1 MKNFNQLIILTGP
14 SGVGKGTIIEKIIKD
29 KRFWVSISATTRKP
43 REGEVEGENYY
54 FLSNSQFEE
63 MIKNDLLI
71 EWAKFADNYY
81 GTLLK
86 PVIEKINEGFKVILE
101 IEVDGAEQVR
111 KKFPDALSIFLMP
124 PSKNELE
131 KRIRNRGT
139 ENEESIIK
147 RLERASFEI
156 DSAKKFDHKKMF
168 GKTNLLVRKKSWGR
182 VNPRRRIDLLLN
194 LQR

>member
-1 MKNFNQLIILTGP
+1 MKNFKQLIILTGP
-14 SGVGKGTIIEKIIKD
+14 SGVGKGTVIEKIIKKD
-29 KRFWVSISATTRKP
+29 KKVWVSISATTRKP
-43 REGEVEGENYY
+43 REGEVEGKNYY

-63 MIKNDLLI
+63 MINNDLLI

-86 PVIEKINEGFKVILE
+86 PVIEKINKGFKVILE
-101 IEVDGAEQVR
+101 IEVNGAEQIR
-111 KKFPDALSIFLMP
+111 KKFPDALSIFIMP
-124 PSKNELE
+124 PSKDELE

-156 DSAKKFDHKKMF
+156 DSAKNFDHII
-168 GKTNLLVRKKSWGR
+168 TNV
-182 VNPRRRIDLLLN
+182 DLDDSVEKIMKVISL
-194 LQR
+194 

>member
-1 MKNFNQLIILTGP
+1 MKNFNQLIVLTGP
-14 SGVGKGTIIEKIIKD
+14 SGVGKGTIIKEIIKKD
-29 KRFWVSISATTRKP
+29 KSFWVSISATTRKP

-54 FLSNSQFEE
+54 FLSISQFEE
-63 MIKNDLLI
+63 MIKNELLI

-86 PVIEKINEGFKVILE
+86 PVIQKINEGFKVILE
-101 IEVDGAEQVR
+101 IEVEGAEQIR
-111 KKFPDALSIFLMP
+111 KKFPDALSIFIMP

-156 DSAKKFDHKKMF
+156 DSAKNFDHIT
-168 GKTNLLVRKKSWGR
+168 TN
-182 VNPRRRIDLLLN
+182 VNLEETVETILKVFSL
-194 LQR
+194 

>member
-1 MKNFNQLIILTGP
+1 MKNFSQLIVLTGP
-14 SGVGKGTIIEKIIKD
+14 SGVGKGTIIEKIIKKD

-43 REGEVEGENYY
+43 RVGEVEGENYY

-63 MIKNDLLI
+63 MINNKLLI

-86 PVIEKINEGFKVILE
+86 PVVEKINKGFKVILE
-101 IEVDGAEQVR
+101 IEVEGAEQIR

-139 ENEESIIK
+139 DNEESIIK

-156 DSAKKFDHKKMF
+156 NSAKEFDHVI
-168 GKTNLLVRKKSWGR
+168 TNLDVEETVKKILK
-182 VNPRRRIDLLLN
+182 VIN
-194 LQR
+194 L

>member
-1 MKNFNQLIILTGP
+1 MKNFNQLIIITGP
-14 SGVGKGTIIEKIIKD
+14 SGVGKGTVIEKIIKRD

-43 REGEVEGENYY
+43 RKGEVDGENYY

-63 MIKNDLLI
+63 MIDNNLLI

-81 GTLLK
+81 GTLQK
-86 PVIEKINEGFKVILE
+86 PVVEKINKGFKVILE
-101 IEVDGAEQVR
+101 IEVVGAEQIR

-156 DSAKKFDHKKMF
+156 DSCKKFDHVI
-168 GKTNLLVRKKSWGR
+168 TNLDVDETVKTILEVIS
-182 VNPRRRIDLLLN
+182 L
-194 LQR
+194 

>member
-14 SGVGKGTIIEKIIKD
+14 SGVGKGTIIEKIIKKD
-29 KRFWVSISATTRKP
+29 NRFWVSISATTRKP

-54 FLSNSQFEE
+54 FMSNSQFEE
-63 MIKNDLLI
+63 MIKKDLLI
-71 EWAKFADNYY
+71 EWAKFTDNYY

-86 PVIEKINEGFKVILE
+86 PVIEKINKGFKVILE
-101 IEVDGAEQVR
+101 IEVEGASQIR

-139 ENEESIIK
+139 ENLSLIHI
-147 RLERASFEI
+147 
-156 DSAKKFDHKKMF
+156 
-168 GKTNLLVRKKSWGR
+168 
-182 VNPRRRIDLLLN
+182 
-194 LQR
+194 

>member
-1 MKNFNQLIILTGP
+1 MKNFKQLIILTGP
-14 SGVGKGTIIEKIIKD
+14 SGVGKGTVIEKIIKKD
-29 KRFWVSISATTRKP
+29 KKVWVSISATTRKP
-43 REGEVEGENYY
+43 REGEVEGKNYY

-63 MIKNDLLI
+63 MINNDLLI

-86 PVIEKINEGFKVILE
+86 PVIEKINKGFKVILE
-101 IEVDGAEQVR
+101 IEVNGAEQIR

-139 ENEESIIK
+139 ENEDAISK

-156 DSAKKFDHKKMF
+156 DSARKFDHII
-168 GKTNLLVRKKSWGR
+168 TNVDVDETVEKILEVTS
-182 VNPRRRIDLLLN
+182 LN
-194 LQR
+194 

>member
-14 SGVGKGTIIEKIIKD
+14 SGVGKGTIIEKIIKKD

-86 PVIEKINEGFKVILE
+86 PVVEKINKGLKVILE
-101 IEVDGAEQVR
+101 IEVNGAEQIR
-111 KKFPDALSIFLMP
+111 KKFPDALSIFLLP

-139 ENEESIIK
+139 ENEESIKK

-156 DSAKKFDHKKMF
+156 DSAREFDHII
-168 GKTNLLVRKKSWGR
+168 TNLDIDETVKKILDV
-182 VNPRRRIDLLLN
+182 VNI
-194 LQR
+194 

>member
-14 SGVGKGTIIEKIIKD
+14 SGVGKGTIIKKIIKKD
-29 KRFWVSISATTRKP
+29 ERFWVSISATTRKP
-43 REGEVEGENYY
+43 RDGEVEGENYY
-54 FLSNSQFEE
+54 FLSNLEFEE
-63 MIKNDLLI
+63 MIDNELLI
-71 EWAKFADNYY
+71 EWTKFADNYY

-86 PVIEKINEGFKVILE
+86 PVVEKINKGFKVILE
-101 IEVDGAEQVR
+101 IEVDGAEQIR

-139 ENEESIIK
+139 EDEASIIK

-156 DSAKKFDHKKMF
+156 DSAYEFDHVI
-168 GKTNLLVRKKSWGR
+168 TNLNVTET
-182 VNPRRRIDLLLN
+182 VNKILEVLTI
-194 LQR
+194 

>member
-1 MKNFNQLIILTGP
+1 MKNFNKLIIITGP
-14 SGVGKGTIIEKIIKD
+14 SGVGKGTIIKKIINRD

-43 REGEVEGENYY
+43 RAGEIDGENYY
-54 FLSNSQFEE
+54 FLSKSRFEE
-63 MIKNDLLI
+63 MIDKELLI

-86 PVIEKINEGFKVILE
+86 PVLEKINKGFQVILE
-101 IEVDGAEQVR
+101 IEVNGAEQIR

-139 ENEESIIK
+139 ENEESIVK

-156 DSAKKFDHKKMF
+156 DSAKEFDHVI
-168 GKTNLLVRKKSWGR
+168 TNLDVDETVKKILE
-182 VNPRRRIDLLLN
+182 VIN
-194 LQR
+194 L

>member
-14 SGVGKGTIIEKIIKD
+14 SGVGKGTVIEKITKKN

-43 REGEVEGENYY
+43 REGEVDGENYY
-54 FLSNSQFEE
+54 FLNNSQFEE
-63 MIKNDLLI
+63 MIENDLLI

-86 PVIEKINEGFKVILE
+86 PVVEKINEGFQVILE
-101 IEVDGAEQVR
+101 IEVKGAEQIR
-111 KKFPDALSIFLMP
+111 NKFPDAISIFLLP
-124 PSKNELE
+124 PNKNELE

-156 DSAKKFDHKKMF
+156 DSAKEFDHVI
-168 GKTNLLVRKKSWGR
+168 TNLD
-182 VNPRRRIDLLLN
+182 IDETVEKILKVIN
-194 LQR
+194 L

>member
-14 SGVGKGTIIEKIIKD
+14 SGVGKGTIIEKIIKKD

-43 REGEVEGENYY
+43 REGEIDGENYY
-54 FLSNSQFEE
+54 FLSKSQFEE
-63 MIKNDLLI
+63 MIDNELLI

-86 PVIEKINEGFKVILE
+86 PVDEKINKGFQVILE
-101 IEVDGAEQVR
+101 IEVDGAEQIR

-156 DSAKKFDHKKMF
+156 DSAKQFDYVI
-168 GKTNLLVRKKSWGR
+168 TNLDVDTTVEKIME
-182 VNPRRRIDLLLN
+182 VIN
-194 LQR
+194 L

>member
-14 SGVGKGTIIEKIIKD
+14 SGVGKGTIIEKIIKKD

-43 REGEVEGENYY
+43 REGEMDGENYY
-54 FLSNSQFEE
+54 FLSKSQFEE
-63 MIKNDLLI
+63 MIDNELLI

-86 PVIEKINEGFKVILE
+86 PVVEKINKGFQVILE
-101 IEVDGAEQVR
+101 IEVDGAEQIR

-131 KRIRNRGT
+131 KRIRDRGT

-156 DSAKKFDHKKMF
+156 DSAKQFDYVI
-168 GKTNLLVRKKSWGR
+168 TNLDVEKTVKEIME
-182 VNPRRRIDLLLN
+182 VIN
-194 LQR
+194 L

>member
-14 SGVGKGTIIEKIIKD
+14 SGVGKGTVIEKIIKKD
-29 KRFWVSISATTRKP
+29 KRFWLSISATTRKP

-54 FLSNSQFEE
+54 FLSKLQFEE
-63 MIKNDLLI
+63 MIDSDLLI
-71 EWAKFADNYY
+71 EWAQFADNYY

-86 PVIEKINEGFKVILE
+86 PVVEKINKGFKVILE
-101 IEVDGAEQVR
+101 IEVDGAEQIR

-139 ENEESIIK
+139 DNEESIIK
-147 RLERASFEI
+147 RLERSSFEMNL
-156 DSAKKFDHKKMF
+156 AKEFDHVI
-168 GKTNLLVRKKSWGR
+168 TNLDVEET
-182 VNPRRRIDLLLN
+182 VNKILEIITL
-194 LQR
+194 

>member
-14 SGVGKGTIIEKIIKD
+14 SGVGKGTVIEKIIKKD

-43 REGEVEGENYY
+43 REGEVDGENYY

-63 MIKNDLLI
+63 MIDSELLI

-86 PVIEKINEGFKVILE
+86 PVIEKINKGFKVILE
-101 IEVDGAEQVR
+101 IEVKGAEQIR
-111 KKFPDALSIFLMP
+111 NKFPDAISIFLMP

-139 ENEESIIK
+139 ENEDSIIK
-147 RLERASFEI
+147 RLKRSSFEI
-156 DSAKKFDHKKMF
+156 ESAKEFDYVI
-168 GKTNLLVRKKSWGR
+168 TNLDVDETVEK
-182 VNPRRRIDLLLN
+182 I
-194 LQR
+194 LQILKRDV

>member
-14 SGVGKGTIIEKIIKD
+14 SGVGKGTIIEKIIKKD

-43 REGEVEGENYY
+43 REGEVEGKNYY
-54 FLSNSQFEE
+54 FLSNTQFEE

-86 PVIEKINEGFKVILE
+86 PVTEKINKGFKVILE
-101 IEVDGAEQVR
+101 IEVEGAEQIR

-156 DSAKKFDHKKMF
+156 DSCKKFDHVI
-168 GKTNLLVRKKSWGR
+168 TNLDVDETVKTILEVIS
-182 VNPRRRIDLLLN
+182 L
-194 LQR
+194 

>member
-1 MKNFNQLIILTGP
+1 MCIRD
-14 SGVGKGTIIEKIIKD
+14 S
-29 KRFWVSISATTRKP
+29 
-43 REGEVEGENYY
+43 
-54 FLSNSQFEE
+54 
-63 MIKNDLLI
+63 
-71 EWAKFADNYY
+71 YY

-86 PVIEKINEGFKVILE
+86 PVIEKINKGFKVILE
-101 IEVDGAEQVR
+101 IEVNGAEQIR

-156 DSAKKFDHKKMF
+156 DSSKNFDHVI
-168 GKTNLLVRKKSWGR
+168 TNLDVEETVKTILEV
-182 VNPRRRIDLLLN
+182 IYL
-194 LQR
+194 